1 MPATL
6 RVKKIL
12 RQASHNV
19 SNNLVKM
26 EISQVILLV
35 KASLNNLLYVFPR
48 EIYFPRRNSLYLYY
62 YLTVIYI
69 WSMSLLHTYC

>member
-35 KASLNNLLYVFPR
+35 KASLNNLLYVFLR

>member
-1 MPATL
+1 MTATL

-35 KASLNNLLYVFPR
+35 KASINKPLYVFPR
-48 EIYFPRRNSLYLYY
+48 EIYFHHRNSVYLYY

-69 WSMSLLHTYC
+69 WSMSLLHSYC

>member
-1 MPATL
+1 MSATL

-35 KASLNNLLYVFPR
+35 KASINKPLYVFPR
-48 EIYFPRRNSLYLYY
+48 EIYFPRRNSVYLYY

-69 WSMSLLHTYC
+69 WSMSLLHTHC